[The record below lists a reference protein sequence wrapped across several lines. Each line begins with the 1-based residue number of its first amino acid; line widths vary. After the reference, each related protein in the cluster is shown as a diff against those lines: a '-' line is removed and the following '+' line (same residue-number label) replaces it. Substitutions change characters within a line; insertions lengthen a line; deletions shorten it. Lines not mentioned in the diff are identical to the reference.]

1 MRKLKNNE
9 LQRISVK
16 DFKSAKKTPIIV
28 VLDNVRS
35 AMNVGSIFRTADAF
49 IIEKIYL
56 CGITACPPNK
66 EILKTAIGANETVA
80 WEYVKETT
88 DIVTKLKTENHH
100 IVGVEQTENTTL
112 LQNFENPNKKI
123 VLIFGHEVF
132 GISQEVIDL
141 CDECIEIPQ
150 FGTKHSLNI
159 AVSTGIVVWEVW
171 KKMVSVP
178 ATQFQEGFTLRA
190 FR

>member
-112 LQNFENPNKKI
+112 LQNFENPNKKTFEY
-123 VLIFGHEVF
+123 LY
-132 GISQEVIDL
+132 
-141 CDECIEIPQ
+141 
-150 FGTKHSLNI
+150 
-159 AVSTGIVVWEVW
+159 
-171 KKMVSVP
+171 
-178 ATQFQEGFTLRA
+178 
-190 FR
+190 

>member
-123 VLIFGHEVF
+123 SLIFGNEVF
-132 GISQEVIDL
+132 GVSEEVINL

-159 AVSTGIVVWEVW
+159 SVSLGIVVWELW
-171 KKMVSVP
+171 KQINK
-178 ATQFQEGFTLRA
+178 
-190 FR
+190 

>member
-9 LQRISVK
+9 LQRISVE
-16 DFKSAKKTPIIV
+16 DFKLAKKTPIII

-88 DIVTKLKTENHH
+88 DIITRLKMKDHH
-100 IVGVEQTENTTL
+100 IVGVEQTEKTTL
-112 LQNFENPNKKI
+112 LQNFENLNKKTA
-123 VLIFGHEVF
+123 LIFGNEVF
-132 GISQEVIDL
+132 GVSEQVINL
-141 CDECIEIPQ
+141 CDEYIEIPQ

-159 AVSTGIVVWEVW
+159 SVSAGIVIWEIW
-171 KKMVSVP
+171 KKMN
-178 ATQFQEGFTLRA
+178 
-190 FR
+190 

>member
-123 VLIFGHEVF
+123 SLIFGNEVF
-132 GISQEVIDL
+132 GVSEEVINL

-159 AVSTGIVVWEVW
+159 SVSAGIVIWEIW
-171 KKMVSVP
+171 KKMKKKY
-178 ATQFQEGFTLRA
+178 FF
-190 FR
+190 

>member
-9 LQRISVK
+9 LARISAE
-16 DFKSAKKTPIIV
+16 DFRLAKKTPIIV

-35 AMNVGSIFRTADAF
+35 AMNVGSVFRTSDAF
-49 IIEKIYL
+49 LIEKIYL
-56 CGITACPPNK
+56 CGITATPPNK
-66 EILKTAIGANETVA
+66 EIMKTALGANDSVD
-80 WEYVKETT
+80 WEYMKETK
-88 DIVTKLKTENHH
+88 DIIRKLKAENHH
-100 IVGVEQTENTTL
+100 IIGVEQTEKATL

-159 AVSTGIVVWEVW
+159 AVSAGLVIWEVW
-171 KKMVSVP
+171 KKI
-178 ATQFQEGFTLRA
+178 QEEK
-190 FR
+190 

>member
-16 DFKSAKKTPIIV
+16 DFNSAKKTPIII
-28 VLDNVRS
+28 VLDNIRS
-35 AMNVGSIFRTADAF
+35 AMNVGSVFRTADAF

-88 DIVTKLKTENHH
+88 DIITKLKSENIFLMGDFNFNLDGNKNDWPEINIFNNYRKLFDDSFIKSGQEYGLTEDTY
-100 IVGVEQTENTTL
+100 IT
-112 LQNFENPNKKI
+112 P
-123 VLIFGHEVF
+123 
-132 GISQEVIDL
+132 
-141 CDECIEIPQ
+141 
-150 FGTKHSLNI
+150 
-159 AVSTGIVVWEVW
+159 TGI
-171 KKMVSVP
+171 
-178 ATQFQEGFTLRA
+178 
-190 FR
+190 

>member
-9 LQRISVK
+9 LQRISVE
-16 DFKSAKKTPIIV
+16 DFKSAKKTPIII

-35 AMNVGSIFRTADAF
+35 AMNVGSVFRTSDAF

-88 DIVTKLKTENHH
+88 DIVRKLKIEKYH
-100 IVGVEQTENTTL
+100 IIGVEQTERTTL
-112 LQNFENPNKKI
+112 LQNFENHNKKI

-132 GISQEVIDL
+132 GVSEKVINL
-141 CDECIEIPQ
+141 CDEYVEIPQ

-159 AVSTGIVVWEVW
+159 SVSVGIVMWEIW
-171 KKMVSVP
+171 KKMN
-178 ATQFQEGFTLRA
+178 
-190 FR
+190 